1 MILEKPS
8 RKGRLFL
15 FAGPKHWFDVPPSFV
30 VEGQRFVL
38 DWDSP
43 ESENVKDV
51 RRLTLAIGRRK
62 VRAVV
67 TGRD

>member
-15 FAGPKHWFDVPPSFV
+15 FAGPKHCLDVSPLFV
-30 VEGQRFVL
+30 LKVQRFVL

-62 VRAVV
+62 VRAV